1 MIVGIS
7 SRAMCSWA
15 ESRSSHSA
23 AAATAVLHGEVLRE
37 ILRCPVTGTE
47 LEDASDASGAPV
59 LVSTG
64 VDAERGGRLQYPIRD
79 GIPVLLADDAS
90 VLPV

>member
-1 MIVGIS
+1 M
-7 SRAMCSWA
+7 
-15 ESRSSHSA
+15 SA
-23 AAATAVLHGEVLRE
+23 GAVTIDPWLRE

-90 VLPV
+90 VLPA

>member
-1 MIVGIS
+1 MNDDK
-7 SRAMCSWA
+7 SRRPLTIDPW
-15 ESRSSHSA
+15 
-23 AAATAVLHGEVLRE
+23 
-37 ILRCPVTGTE
+37 

-90 VLPV
+90 VLPA